1 MKKEN
6 ALESVSIDKPYING
20 LIEIYGVIGA
30 IHAMRERFTG
40 DMNEKIPDR
49 FLRIMVWQLTHSI
62 EGLEEEANMTFESI
76 ADIAHFGQVTEIYTL
91 RTMCNHILGG
101 ADNLKEYVKS

>member
-49 FLRIMVWQLTHSI
+49 FLRIMV
-62 EGLEEEANMTFESI
+62 
-76 ADIAHFGQVTEIYTL
+76 
-91 RTMCNHILGG
+91 
-101 ADNLKEYVKS
+101 